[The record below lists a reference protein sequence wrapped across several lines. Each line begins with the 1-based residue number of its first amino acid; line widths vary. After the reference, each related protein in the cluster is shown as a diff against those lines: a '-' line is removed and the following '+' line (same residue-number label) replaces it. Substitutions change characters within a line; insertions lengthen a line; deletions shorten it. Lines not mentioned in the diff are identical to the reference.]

1 MVGWGFMND
10 LRGET
15 SSMEIRLED
24 DLSKAY
30 ITIVPSDKKEPY
42 TKEHILAELAMNK
55 VIYGIKIDVIEEM
68 VKNQLVYIDKL
79 IAEGDSPIDGEDGYY
94 QYFFNKELDRRP
106 IILEDGSADYS
117 SLNKMEMVHKGQ
129 IIVRYHK
136 ATKGKL
142 GKNVKGQQILA
153 KNGRELQP
161 LRGKGFS
168 INEDKTIYRSDT
180 DGKIEFKNDKIE
192 ISNILVIEEN
202 IDTTTGNAKFAG
214 DITIK
219 GNIMAGAKVS
229 AGGNIFVAGYVE
241 SADLQ
246 AGGDVILQNGMQGGG
261 KGKVVAGG
269 QVSGKFF
276 EQVTIHAGGNVN
288 ANAIMHC
295 SITTKGEV
303 IVSGKRGVLVGGV
316 VNAVSGV
323 TATIIGS
330 MAEVR
335 TDLNI
340 GYKTDPVPD
349 IIKRE
354 EEIRNLIAE
363 IRRIDEAI
371 KTTINYIEKDNR
383 KDLLPKK
390 IQLLKTKIER
400 NSEISFII
408 NQRDALLECLENAKD
423 GKIIVNRAIYPKCRI
438 KINGSMLIIKE
449 EFNNVIIKRKGI
461 DVCLFAME

>member
-1 MVGWGFMND
+1 MSD
-10 LRGET
+10 LQGET
-15 SSMEIRLED
+15 NSMEIRLED

-30 ITIVPSDKKEPY
+30 ITIVPGDKNKPY
-42 TKEHILAELAMNK
+42 TKEQILVELAMNK
-55 VIYGIKIDVIEEM
+55 VTYGIKIDVIEEM
-68 VKNQLVYIDKL
+68 VKNQFVYIDKL
-79 IAEGDSPIDGEDGYY
+79 IAEGTSPVDGEDGFY
-94 QYFFNKELDRRP
+94 QYLFNKQLDRKP

-117 SLNKMEMVHKGQ
+117 SLNKMETVHQGQ

-136 ATKGKL
+136 ATKGKF

-161 LRGKGFS
+161 LKGKGFS
-168 INEDKTIYRSDT
+168 VNEDKTIYRSDT
-180 DGKIEFKNDKIE
+180 DGKIECKNDKIE
-192 ISNILVIEEN
+192 ISNILIIEGD
-202 IDTTTGNAKFAG
+202 IDTTTGEAKFAG

-219 GNIMAGAKVS
+219 GNVMAGARVK

-276 EQVTIHAGGNVN
+276 EQVVIHAGGNVN

-295 SITTKGEV
+295 NITTKGEV
-303 IVSGKRGVLVGGV
+303 VVSGKRGVLVGGV

-340 GYKTDPVPD
+340 GYKTDPVPE

-354 EEIRNLIAE
+354 EEIMNLIAE
-363 IRRIDEAI
+363 IRRIDESI
-371 KTTINYIEKDNR
+371 KTTINHIEKEQR
-383 KDLLPKK
+383 KDLLPQK
-390 IQLLKTKIER
+390 IHLLKTKIER
-400 NSEISFII
+400 NSEISFIT
-408 NQRDALLECLENAKD
+408 NQRNTLLDSLAKAKD

-449 EFNNVIIKRKGI
+449 EFDNVIIKRKGL